1 MSASGGDGGGMAA
14 VCCGV
19 TGNKIINITK

>member
-14 VCCGV
+14 VCCGGIGGDGIV
-19 TGNKIINITK
+19 GI